1 MTGNDNIVKAIIA
14 DANAYA
20 DQVNVQAVQNA
31 EKLNEEAKKYRD
43 ETLRAAKTEAEKEGA
58 EIVKNR
64 LTLLN
69 LDVNKLKLGAK
80 REVLDGVYARVSE
93 KLNSLK
99 KADAL
104 KIADGLIAKNA
115 KTGETVV
122 VADGAFTVK
131 DAEGLPSVKK
141 LGLKV
146 EKGEGFSG
154 GVKLKGAGYV
164 TDLTFGALAA
174 DLRRLTEAE
183 IAEKLF

>member
-20 DQVNVQAVQNA
+20 DRVNVQAVKNA
-31 EKLNEEAKKYRD
+31 EKLSDEAKAYR
-43 ETLRAAKTEAEKEGA
+43 ESTLSAAKTEAEKEAA
-58 EIVKNR
+58 EIIKNR

-80 REVLDGVYARVSE
+80 REVLNDVYARVSE

-104 KIADGLIAKNA
+104 KIIDGLILKNA
-115 KTGETVV
+115 KSGETVV
-122 VADGAFTVK
+122 VAEGAVTVK
-131 DAEGLPSVKK
+131 DVEGLNSVKA

-146 EKGEGFSG
+146 EKGEGFLG
-154 GVKLKGAGYV
+154 GVKLKGAGYI
-164 TDLTFGALAA
+164 TDLTFDALAA
-174 DLRRLTEAE
+174 DIRRLTETE
-183 IAEKLF
+183 VAEKLF

>member
-1 MTGNDNIVKAIIA
+1 MTGNDNIVKAIMA

-20 DQVNVQAVQNA
+20 DQVNVQAVKNA
-31 EKLNEEAKKYRD
+31 EKLGNEAKVYRE
-43 ETLRAAKTEAEKEGA
+43 ETISAAKTEAEKQGA

-80 REVLDGVYARVSE
+80 REVLNDVYARVLN
-93 KLNSLK
+93 KLDSLK

-104 KIADGLIAKNA
+104 KIIDGLILKNA
-115 KTGETVV
+115 KAGETVI
-122 VADGAFTVK
+122 VAEGAVSVK
-131 DAEGLPSVKK
+131 DVEGLDSVKT

-154 GVKLKGAGYV
+154 GVKLKGAGYT
-164 TDLTFGALAA
+164 TDLTFYALAA
-174 DLRRLTEAE
+174 DIRRLTETE
-183 IAEKLF
+183 VAEKLF